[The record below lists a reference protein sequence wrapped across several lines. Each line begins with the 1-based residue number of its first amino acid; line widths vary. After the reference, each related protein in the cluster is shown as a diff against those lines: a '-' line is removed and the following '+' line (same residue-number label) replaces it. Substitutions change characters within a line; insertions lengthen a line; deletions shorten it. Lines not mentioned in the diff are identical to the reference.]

1 MSNRYVMQ
9 VLTRSHVCTYFR
21 LTRER
26 VNNEIAY
33 FLQFESHYL
42 LFKASVSSS
51 EYVPMFFFRGRRRD
65 KICPLSSTQQVHTI
79 SHPGAV
85 CFKTNADWRKSIE
98 HDMPVHLA
106 WDRIGW
112 PSPPLL

>member
-21 LTRER
+21 VTRER
-26 VNNEIAY
+26 VNNEITH

-51 EYVPMFFFRGRRRD
+51 EYVPMFFFED
-65 KICPLSSTQQVHTI
+65 
-79 SHPGAV
+79 
-85 CFKTNADWRKSIE
+85 ADVTKFVPCQAHNR
-98 HDMPVHLA
+98 
-106 WDRIGW
+106 
-112 PSPPLL
+112 